1 MREKKIFA
9 QRTQTRDTDEVRKKY
24 FLVYEGAETE
34 DLYFSGV
41 DRNRQKIGIN
51 PLIELV
57 PVIRSYSEEGWSNPK
72 KILDRVM
79 ENLKECETG
88 SISYETLM
96 NWFMDYLHDEGVLTT
111 SRAEKRSMW
120 QTLEWIC
127 NEKLKV
133 SRVDAVVDVEKT
145 CEKLAGF
152 FEETAGIENV
162 IADVPK
168 IIRDRAITYAEG
180 IDKICFVIDRDKD
193 SFVSNPENNQYEY
206 VRKTCQENGF
216 GFYLTN
222 PCFEFWLLLHFDD
235 ISDLDEEELLKNQKV
250 TAKRRYTEQ
259 VLRKKMTNYRKSSYD
274 VEWFIGKIGTAMEDE
289 KQYCEDEAELEHSVG
304 SRVGMLIRELQ
315 LSEK

>member
-79 ENLKECETG
+79 ENLKEYETD

-274 VEWFIGKIGTAMEDE
+274 VEWFIGKIDTAMEDE